1 MEEILSQKYY
11 YNSLHNWLISLAI
24 ITVTILFAKLTY
36 WVIGKVIKSF
46 TSKTKTSVDDAIVER
61 IERPA
66 IMLIILLGIR
76 FALERLEFV
85 PAFDNAIQRAF
96 VLIIALNITWFAVRI
111 VSAIIHEYLVP
122 YSKRDDNGLDD
133 QVVMLVERGF
143 SIVFWTIGII
153 VGLNNAGFDVAALI
167 AGLGIG
173 GLAVALA
180 AQDTVKNI
188 FGGITI
194 FLDKPFR
201 IGDRIIINSLDG
213 FVENIGIRSTRL
225 RTLEGRLI
233 TIPNAQFSEN
243 PIENITIEPAR
254 RVAATL
260 GLTYGT
266 SPEKMQLAITI
277 LKQIVVDSKDLL
289 LQDNALVFFN
299 NFGAYS
305 LDIRF
310 IYFIR
315 KDADIFETQ
324 HVINSKILER
334 FNANGLEF
342 AFPTQTIY
350 RKALD

>member
-1 MEEILSQKYY
+1 MEEILLQKYY
-11 YNSLHNWLISLAI
+11 HNTLKDWLISLGI
-24 ITVTILFAKLTY
+24 ILLAILFARLAY
-36 WVIGKVIKSF
+36 FIIGKIIKVF
-46 TSKTKTSVDDAIVER
+46 TSKTKTTLDDAIVEN

-66 IMLIILLGIR
+66 IMLIILMGIR
-76 FALERLEFV
+76 FSLERLHFV
-85 PAFDNAIQRAF
+85 DRLDSVIHRAF
-96 VLIIALNITWFAVRI
+96 ILIIALNVTWFMVRI
-111 VSAIIHEYLVP
+111 INAIIEEYLIP
-122 YSKRDDNGLDD
+122 YSKRDDNKLDD
-133 QVVMLVERGF
+133 QMILLIERGI
-143 SIVFWTIGII
+143 SILFWSVGII
-153 VGLNNAGFDVAALI
+153 LGLNNAGFDVGALI

-173 GLAVALA
+173 GLALALA

-201 IGDRIIINSLDG
+201 IGDRIIINGMDG
-213 FVENIGIRSTRL
+213 FVEYIGIRSTRL

-254 RVAATL
+254 RMIVDL
-260 GLTYGT
+260 GLTYDT
-266 SPEKMQLAITI
+266 PAERMELAVQL
-277 LKQIVVDSKDLL
+277 LKQIAINRKDIIIEP
-289 LQDNALVFFN
+289 DTKVFFN
-299 NFGAYS
+299 NFGPYS

-315 KDADIFETQ
+315 KEADLFQTPHI
-324 HVINSKILER
+324 INSDILEQ
-334 FNANGLEF
+334 FNKNGLEF

>member
-1 MEEILSQKYY
+1 
-11 YNSLHNWLISLAI
+11 
-24 ITVTILFAKLTY
+24 
-36 WVIGKVIKSF
+36 
-46 TSKTKTSVDDAIVER
+46 
-61 IERPA
+61 
-66 IMLIILLGIR
+66 MLIIFLGIR
-76 FALERLEFV
+76 FSLERLYFM
-85 PAFDNAIQRAF
+85 PALDNAIQRAF
-96 VLIIALNITWFAVRI
+96 ILFIALNITWFVIRVI
-111 VSAIIHEYLVP
+111 SAIIHEYLVP
-122 YSKRDDNGLDD
+122 YSKREDNGLDD

-143 SIVFWTIGII
+143 SIIFWTIGII
-153 VGLNNAGFDVAALI
+153 VGFNNAGFDVAALI

-201 IGDRIIINSLDG
+201 IGDRIVINSLDG

-233 TIPNAQFSEN
+233 IIPNAQFSEN

-254 RVAATL
+254 RIITDLSLV
-260 GLTYGT
+260 YGT
-266 SPEKMQLAITI
+266 SPENMQKAIDT
-277 LKQIVVDSKDLL
+277 LKQIVVDTDNLL
-289 LQDNALVFFN
+289 LQDNVTVFFN

-310 IYFIR
+310 IYYIR
-315 KDADIFETQ
+315 KEADIFKTQ
-324 HVINSKILER
+324 HEVNTKILER
-334 FNANGLEF
+334 FNGHSLDF